1 VRRRTVAITALL
13 VVALGACNK
22 RDSSFEQERKL
33 IEEKLS
39 SGAESTRT
47 KVPRQNGYGSEASW
61 RYEFQGDKD
70 AAMKTYEARIP
81 AGYSRVRQTASE
93 LDFARYDGHDSF
105 HLTLTFDATKQDST
119 TVQVQLRSLPD

>member
-1 VRRRTVAITALL
+1 VRRRTVAVTALL
-13 VVALGACNK
+13 VVALCACNK
-22 RDSSFEQERKL
+22 RDSSFEQECKL

-47 KVPRQNGYGSEASW
+47 KAPRQNGYGSEASW
-61 RYEFQGDKD
+61 RYEFQGNRD

-81 AGYSRVRQTASE
+81 AGYSPVRQTTSE

-105 HLTLTFDATKQDST
+105 HLTLTFDAVKQDST